1 MVKASFG
8 QFWRGSYYKKG
19 EAMPAT
25 GKQAERL
32 VKCGR
37 AYTELD
43 RPTDRNTIAQ
53 IKEYLDKDGVSYD
66 ASLTKAE
73 LLELC

>member
-8 QFWRGSYYKKG
+8 QFWNGKYYTKG
-19 EAMPAT
+19 QAIPANE
-25 GKQAERL
+25 KQAKEL

-37 AYTELD
+37 AYTETK
-43 RPTDRNTIAQ
+43 PTDKNTVAQ
-53 IKEYLDKDGVSYD
+53 IKEYLDKDGISYED
-66 ASLTKAE
+66 GMTKAQ